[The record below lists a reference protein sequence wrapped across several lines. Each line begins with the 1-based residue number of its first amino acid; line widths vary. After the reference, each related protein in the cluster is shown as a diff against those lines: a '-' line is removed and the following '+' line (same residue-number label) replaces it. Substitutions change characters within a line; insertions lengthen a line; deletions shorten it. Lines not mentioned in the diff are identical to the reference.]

1 MKCTKSGVIRCRVQK
16 AVGTGAVYVAGY
28 KLERGE
34 NPNAVWTPEPSEMIG
49 IDAEFYKLEPLKEM
63 AVVGSDGDLRVDLK
77 YQIIHIVG
85 NNASTV
91 TASSGGYYVRIKD
104 NTQTSYINL
113 SYSSQ
118 PSYSNS
124 SYLQQYG
131 NNRNED
137 TEYFEVQLING
148 NQILDRR
155 IVPVTLAAVATF
167 EITDT
172 IRATVQNNYRELKN
186 GVTTNA
192 NNISKLEQTA

>member
-34 NPNAVWTPEPSEMIG
+34 NPDAVWTPEPSEMIG
-49 IDAEFYKLEPLKEM
+49 EDAEFYKIEPLKES
-63 AVVGSDGDLRVDLK
+63 AEVDSGGDLNVDLK

-85 NNASTV
+85 ANASTI

-104 NTQTSYINL
+104 NTQNSYINL

-118 PSYSNS
+118 PSYTKKA
-124 SYLQQYG
+124 YLQQYG

-137 TEYFEVQLING
+137 TEYFEVQLMNG

-155 IVPVTLAAVATF
+155 IVTVQMAALAVL
-167 EITDT
+167 EITD
-172 IRATVQNNYRELKN
+172 
-186 GVTTNA
+186 
-192 NNISKLEQTA
+192 

>member
-1 MKCTKSGVIRCRVQK
+1 MIRCRVQK

-85 NNASTV
+85 NNASTIA
-91 TASSGGYYVRIKD
+91 ASSGGYYVRLKD

-137 TEYFEVQLING
+137 TEYFEVQLMKG
-148 NQILDRR
+148 NLILDRR

-172 IRATVQNNYRELKN
+172 IRATVQQNYQELKN
-186 GVTTNA
+186 GVTSNS
-192 NNISKLEQTA
+192 NSISKLEQTA